1 MEIRVKRKPEY
12 TDELQHYKY
21 TRKEKKNGKWVYY
34 YDKPSELNALTDKQK
49 QKLKDVANEAERKA
63 DNLLYDAH
71 KKALDVEKKTK
82 LYKIDKDNSKS
93 KIEKTARR
101 ASVITS
107 NTVRRGATSVLRAL
121 NNVGKGKLDNRIR
134 KSAAKGKEFFKSLFS

>member
-21 TRKEKKNGKWVYY
+21 TRKEKVNGKWRYF
-34 YDKPSELNALTDKQK
+34 YDNLLDEEQK
-49 QKLKDVANEAERKA
+49 QKLKDAANEADRKA
-63 DNLLYDAH
+63 DNVLYDAH

>member
-1 MEIRVKRKPEY
+1 MEVRVKRKPEY

-21 TRKEKKNGKWVYY
+21 THKEKVNGKWRYF
-34 YDKPSELNALTDKQK
+34 YDELLDDEQK
-49 QKLKDVANEAERKA
+49 QKLKDAANEADRKA
-63 DNLLYDAH
+63 DNLLYDAY
-71 KKALDVEKKTK
+71 KKTLDVEKKAK
-82 LYKIDKDNSKS
+82 LYKIDKDKSKS